1 MRRLYISHGSAS
13 MRELVPRPE
22 GPRATHGRAV
32 AWSRGVLLAAVVGV
46 GLWAALGCAA
56 DSGDPE
62 VAAGR
67 ALYEANCLQCHG
79 EGGLGGGPI
88 AASLPVQPPSI
99 LDHLAHHT
107 EAQLLRLIRSGVP
120 PAMPPQPLTD
130 DEVRLVIAYVWTLVP
145 DSEVAALRAM
155 QRSMEMMGDS
165 GMSGMPGMGGSG
177 GAATG
182 TGADSSNSM
191 PSTEMD
197 HSGHAMPQTG
207 SGPDGP

>member
-1 MRRLYISHGSAS
+1 
-13 MRELVPRPE
+13 MRELDSGPEEPRV
-22 GPRATHGRAV
+22 THGRDV
-32 AWSRGVLLAAVVGV
+32 PWRRGPHLVAVVGV
-46 GLWAALGCAA
+46 GLYVALGCAA

-79 EGGLGGGPI
+79 EGGLGGGPL
-88 AASLPVQPPSI
+88 AASLPVPPPSI
-99 LDHLAHHT
+99 LEHLAHHT

-155 QRSMEMMGDS
+155 QQSMEMMGDS
-165 GMSGMPGMGGSG
+165 GMPGMDGSRGAETGG
-177 GAATG
+177 
-182 TGADSSNSM
+182 GADSSNSM
-191 PSTEMD
+191 PPTEMD
-197 HSGHAMPQTG
+197 HSGHSMPEAG
-207 SGPDGP
+207 SGPSGP